1 MNNNRI
7 LLTLKYTALMSAV
20 LIVSLIIVY
29 VMSDHARH
37 TAFRHTLRS
46 EAITKANLFLEHRVD
61 AETMQHIYLNNT
73 QFINEVEVAVYT
85 PDFEMLYHDAAQHDI
100 VKESQQMISEICE
113 KGEMEIPVAK
123 GYQAVGIL
131 YKSTLPTEEGG
142 GSGLVVTAAA
152 HDGYGEANMQ
162 SLRHTLFIILI
173 VSVVLMLVVGY
184 ILATMTIRP
193 IERALS
199 SQKMLVSNVSHELRT
214 PLASIIGELDLAIQR
229 ERTPEDY
236 QQRISNALSD
246 AHRMSNIIVG
256 LLNMARAEYDQSQI
270 KMESIRVDELLMEVR
285 ENLLRANSR
294 YHINIAYDD
303 SLMADDADQA
313 LSLRANRYLL
323 ALALRNL
330 MENNCKY
337 SDDQTSAVTIALKDG
352 HVALSFT
359 DKGIG
364 MTMDEQRSIF
374 KPFFRG
380 NRSVSEGHG
389 IGMALAQRII
399 SLHKGHIQV
408 ISKEGHGTTFLVMI

>member
-100 VKESQQMISEICE
+100 VKESQQMISEICRQ
-113 KGEMEIPVAK
+113 GEMDLVADA

-131 YKSTLPTEEGG
+131 YEGKY
-142 GSGLVVTAAA
+142 VVTAAA
-152 HDGYGEANMQ
+152 HDGYGEANME

-270 KMESIRVDELLMEVR
+270 KMEPIRVDELLMEVR
-285 ENLLRANSR
+285 ENLLRANSS
-294 YHINIAYDD
+294 YHINIVYDD
-303 SLMADDADQA
+303 SLMADDADQS
-313 LSLRANRYLL
+313 LSLRANHYLL
-323 ALALRNL
+323 SLALRNL

-352 HVALSFT
+352 HVTLSFT

-389 IGMALAQRII
+389 IGMTLAQRII

-408 ISKEGHGTTFLVMI
+408 ISKEGHGTTFLVTF

>member
-1 MNNNRI
+1 
-7 LLTLKYTALMSAV
+7 MSAV

-46 EAITKANLFLEHRVD
+46 EAITKANLFLEHRVG

-131 YKSTLPTEEGG
+131 YKDPVQMGKSPFKGDLEGLQG
-142 GSGLVVTAAA
+142 AYIITAAA
-152 HDGYGEANMQ
+152 HDGYGEANME

-173 VSVVLMLVVGY
+173 VSVILMLVVGY

-236 QQRISNALSD
+236 KQRISNALSD

-256 LLNMARAEYDQSQI
+256 LLNMARAEYDKSQI
-270 KMESIRVDELLMEVR
+270 KTESIRIDELVMEVR
-285 ENLLRANSR
+285 EQLLRANPAF
-294 YHINIAYDD
+294 HVNIEYDD
-303 SLMADDADQA
+303 SLMREVSDDCLLIQA
-313 LSLRANRYLL
+313 NHYLL

-330 MENNCKY
+330 IENNCKY
-337 SDDQTSAVTIALKDG
+337 SADKTSSVTISVNDG
-352 HVALSFT
+352 HPVLSFV
-359 DKGIG
+359 DHGIG
-364 MTMDEQRSIF
+364 MSNVDVASVCQ
-374 KPFFRG
+374 PFFRAKTHT
-380 NRSVSEGHG
+380 VEGHG
-389 IGMALAQRII
+389 IGMALAQRILT
-399 SLHKGHIQV
+399 LHKGQLRV
-408 ISKEGHGTTFLVMI
+408 ISKEGHGTTFWVKL

>member
-29 VMSDHARH
+29 LMSDHARH

-100 VKESQQMISEICE
+100 VKETQQMIAEICLQ
-113 KGEMEIPVAK
+113 GEMDLVVEA
-123 GYQAVGIL
+123 GYQAIGIL
-131 YKSTLPTEEGG
+131 YEGKY
-142 GSGLVVTAAA
+142 VVTAAA
-152 HDGYGEANMQ
+152 HDGYGEANMEA
-162 SLRHTLFIILI
+162 LRHTLFIILI
-173 VSVVLMLVVGY
+173 VSVVLMLVIGY

-193 IERALS
+193 IERALN

-229 ERTPEDY
+229 QRTPEDY
-236 QQRISNALSD
+236 QQRIANALSD
-246 AHRMSNIIVG
+246 AHRMSGIIVG
-256 LLNMARAEYDQSQI
+256 LLNMARAEYDKSQI
-270 KMESIRVDELLMEVR
+270 KMEPIRIDELLMEVR
-285 ENLLRANSR
+285 ENLLRANNR
-294 YHINIAYDD
+294 YNININYDD
-303 SLMADDADQA
+303 SLLADDADEA
-313 LSLRANRYLL
+313 LSLRANHYLL
-323 ALALRNL
+323 SLALRNL
-330 MENNCKY
+330 IENNCKY
-337 SDDQTSAVTIALKDG
+337 SDNQTSNITISLKDN
-352 HVALSFT
+352 HIALSFV
-359 DKGIG
+359 DNGIG
-364 MTMDEQRSIF
+364 MSVDEQRSIF

-380 NRSVSEGHG
+380 NHQVSEGHG

-399 SLHKGHIQV
+399 ALHKGKIQV
-408 ISKEGHGTTFLVMI
+408 ISKEGHGTTFLVGF